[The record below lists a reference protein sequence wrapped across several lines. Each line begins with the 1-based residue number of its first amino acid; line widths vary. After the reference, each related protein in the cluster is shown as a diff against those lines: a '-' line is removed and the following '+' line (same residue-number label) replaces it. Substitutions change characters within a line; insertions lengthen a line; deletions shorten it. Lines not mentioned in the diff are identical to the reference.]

1 MCLSRRDVS
10 RSVIKR
16 CGVYMQGPRTAMS
29 LTPLHHTWGASV
41 HKKPPSKPV
50 VSRLCWVFVSRDSGT
65 VAQRRPETALSQSA
79 AAWSRARG
87 RGTGHS
93 WTKQCDPCLG
103 SLHRGSRI
111 RPRRRVHETRPA
123 GRQPVCSQEG
133 RPGVLQVP
141 GLDNQVAACS
151 PALSRCAAGAVGFLL
166 TRWRWDTGGSGRC
179 LPLGSRTPSRFNT
192 EKRGRGL

>member
-1 MCLSRRDVS
+1 M
-10 RSVIKR
+10 
-16 CGVYMQGPRTAMS
+16 
-29 LTPLHHTWGASV
+29 

-50 VSRLCWVFVSRDSGT
+50 VSRLCWVSVSRDSGT

-141 GLDNQVAACS
+141 GLTGG
-151 PALSRCAAGAVGFLL
+151 LLAGAISVCG
-166 TRWRWDTGGSGRC
+166 W
-179 LPLGSRTPSRFNT
+179 GSRFPSHPVAVGYGWQWPLSTPREPDAFSVQHR
-192 EKRGRGL
+192 EAGARSMKRSWTKLRKRTK